1 MPNPAQF
8 TINEMVFAVNTA
20 DILMHLSGDEI
31 ARNPGRT
38 DRMSR
43 LSKYIIEQRKY
54 VSEEDAS
61 APFFC
66 GATNFLF
73 LCFVFPKE
81 GL

>member
-1 MPNPAQF
+1 
-8 TINEMVFAVNTA
+8 MVFAVNTA

-31 ARNPGRT
+31 ARNPDRT

-61 APFFC
+61 APFFVVPLI
-66 GATNFLF
+66 FF
-73 LCFVFPKE
+73 SFVCVSQ
-81 GL
+81 GGSVSSY